1 VTSIPLRRRL
11 FVLTAAAILPLAAM
25 AGLGLYAL
33 EQQQYVQAER
43 VGLELARSVGN
54 AVDAELRS
62 SIAILETL
70 ATTPTLDRDDLVGFR
85 ERANR
90 VISARPDWSAIV
102 LTNPAARPLVDTRV
116 PADLVLP
123 DILEDETLGRVARTR
138 TSLVGNLTGRSAADW
153 VFTVAVPVFR
163 GRDVRYVLTAVVKP
177 EAVRALLA
185 RQRLPSDWVVSIMDA
200 NGLRVARSRAHEE
213 NLGGRLSASTQRVVD
228 AGGAEGFGLS
238 YTLEGE
244 SLPPTAVCRRPA
256 GWRCWACRLP
266 WSTPPRTGRWR
277 CTAAAFSCH

>member
-1 VTSIPLRRRL
+1 MFLWPRWPAWAL
-11 FVLTAAAILPLAAM
+11 
-25 AGLGLYAL
+25 AL
-33 EQQQYVQAER
+33 EQQQYKFRRSASASS
-43 VGLELARSVGN
+43 LARSVGN

-90 VISARPDWSAIV
+90 VISARPDWSAMS

-153 VFTVAVPVFR
+153 MFTVAVPVFR

-177 EAVRALLA
+177 EA
-185 RQRLPSDWVVSIMDA
+185 D
-200 NGLRVARSRAHEE
+200 SRA
-213 NLGGRLSASTQRVVD
+213 GRPP
-228 AGGAEGFGLS
+228 GAAE
-238 YTLEGE
+238 
-244 SLPPTAVCRRPA
+244 
-256 GWRCWACRLP
+256 
-266 WSTPPRTGRWR
+266 
-277 CTAAAFSCH
+277 